1 MTRPTSSGA
10 SRRAYYR
17 PTVSSMTK
25 RKLQLVVGVIL
36 LIVWIVSVALVGFLA
51 RHGGSLRSSM
61 GAASLLTAAHTQRSD
76 LALHSNASEQRTTPS
91 QIGRVSQ

>member
-1 MTRPTSSGA
+1 MTRPTSSVA

-76 LALHSNASEQRTTPS
+76 LALHSNASEQRTIPNRK
-91 QIGRVSQ
+91 G

>member
-1 MTRPTSSGA
+1 MATSTLTVAA
-10 SRRAYYR
+10 SRAVHDS
-17 PTVSSMTK
+17 PAVSSMTK

-61 GAASLLTAAHTQRSD
+61 GAASLLTAAHTQRSN
-76 LALHSNASEQRTTPS
+76 LALHSNASEQRTIPNRK
-91 QIGRVSQ
+91 G

>member
-1 MTRPTSSGA
+1 MTRPTSSVA

-51 RHGGSLRSSM
+51 RHGGSLRSSLN
-61 GAASLLTAAHTQRSD
+61 AASLVTAALTQRTSESHWSS
-76 LALHSNASEQRTTPS
+76 LEIALHPNASEQR
-91 QIGRVSQ
+91 